1 MKNFKFTKG
10 NITFIVIIAV
20 SIALNYIALDPLTNV
35 IIMLST
41 LLIAYIVNRSTIFF
55 IRGNLALSSKKEKK
69 HANAWKHY
77 RKAFAIGHLSEKY
90 MTTAASF
97 FIQLDDVAFGMQQLD
112 AVIENTQD
120 NETRQVAKIQKSM
133 ALQRQGKLE
142 EAIETLTEVRE
153 SKYKSLYL
161 SVNLSSYLI
170 FAERYDEARSV
181 LEEGAEYIN
190 QSAGLFDNQGWLD
203 IVAGKWKDASKL
215 YTDMLDRGPRF
226 PDPYLHAAQV
236 KLHYGK
242 IEEAVTLLNIS
253 LTKKWNETSLIK
265 KEMIEDFIKNL
276 SDDTKKVVYAHCID
290 QSPIEVA
297 RGEDFKVLS
306 DIEMKKIVDAGF
318 AKEPK
323 TSIDTDALAHKVAT
337 RLDDAD
343 EDIDVD
349 LDSIK
354 DTTLPQTDLTEEDQ
368 KWLLNHPEED

>member
-20 SIALNYIALDPLTNV
+20 SIGLNYVGLDPLTNV
-35 IIMLST
+35 IIMVAT
-41 LLIAYIVNRSTIFF
+41 LLIAYLINRSSIFF

-69 HANAWKHY
+69 HVNAWKYY

-90 MTTAASF
+90 ITTAASF
-97 FIQLDDVAFGMQQLD
+97 FIQLDDVEFGMKQLD
-112 AVIENTQD
+112 GVIEKTQD
-120 NETRQVAKIQKSM
+120 NETRQIAKIQKSM
-133 ALQRQGKLE
+133 ALQRQGKLD
-142 EAIETLTEVRE
+142 EAIDTLNEVRE

-170 FAERYDEARSV
+170 FAGRYDEARTV
-181 LEEGAEYIN
+181 LDEGAEYIN
-190 QSAGLFDNQGWLD
+190 QSAGLFDNKGWLD

-215 YTDMLDRGPRF
+215 YTEMLDRGPRF

-265 KEMIEDFIKNL
+265 KDMVEEFIKNL
-276 SDDTKKVVYAHCID
+276 SDEDKKVSYAHLID

-297 RGEDFKVLS
+297 RGEAFNDVS
-306 DIEMKKIVDAGF
+306 DIELKKLIDAGF

-323 TSIDTDALAHKVAT
+323 TSIDTDALAHKVVT
-337 RLDDAD
+337 RLD
-343 EDIDVD
+343 EDDVDVD
-349 LDSIK
+349 LESIK